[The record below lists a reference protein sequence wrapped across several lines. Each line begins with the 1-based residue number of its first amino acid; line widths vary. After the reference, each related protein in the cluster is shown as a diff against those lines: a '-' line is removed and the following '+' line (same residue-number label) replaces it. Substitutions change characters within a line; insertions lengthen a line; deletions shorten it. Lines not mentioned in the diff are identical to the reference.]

1 MSALSLS
8 QQPTVCSIYQNN
20 TWTIRPL
27 VNETIDPAYYIEDCR
42 ISNTFGS
49 CWHEDRTLM
58 LSNDGLGWIF
68 KVHRYHNGTNSIQKL
83 HLNLLLGSLHIL
95 YAFQP
100 IVRCYVGAHTN
111 KVYSKYVGL
120 SKWLSIMVIRVVEFS
135 REG

>member
-1 MSALSLS
+1 MLGTSDAWAMSRSS
-8 QQPTVCSIYQNN
+8 H
-20 TWTIRPL
+20 RPS
-27 VNETIDPAYYIEDCR
+27 EPAYYIEDCR

-58 LSNDGLGWIF
+58 LSNDGLDWIF

-111 KVYSKYVGL
+111 KVYSKSVGL
-120 SKWLSIMVIRVVEFS
+120 SK
-135 REG
+135 